1 MQSPRWTW
9 LTLIAC
15 AAAASAGAQ
24 VAPDPV
30 VAPGPAQAPEP
41 AAEPESEGRNWRIP
55 PIAWIGSV
63 SYDLRSHRG
72 GGEGSSLTHLVTGS
86 LGLKTYVYQPW
97 LAVVSGNVGITNS
110 WSRDSRG
117 GDGTGPFGTD
127 ASLHETIRGREQF
140 LTGNASLNLFP
151 QSRFPFEAHF
161 ERADSRI
168 NSGLAS
174 TFDFQTTSWGFSQ
187 RYRPLAARWNAT
199 GGFEHREQSGAGFRA
214 SQDSLTSDFNNS
226 WKHNDLNLGASLSRA
241 RTQGTDDDS
250 RFTSLV
256 GRHSYVPST
265 ELSVNSTANWTRTQ
279 EGAAA
284 AQADLNV
291 LQFSSVG
298 MMRRGPKLS
307 LTGSARAL
315 LLREEFTGAGVDTG
329 GLSLGANYEFSPQL
343 RLTANGGVNAT
354 RSGDAVSSVFS
365 GSVGAAYQGDTRQI
379 AGARYD
385 WFTSGTLGGALNQA
399 SDSASEQQAN
409 LSLQLGHTVAR
420 SWRTGEQSNLS
431 LSGGQTLSWSD
442 SRSSGRDEADHA
454 GGSRGFGASTSL
466 LNTVGLTWQS
476 TGNGR
481 TVYARTSY
489 NDSIEFQS
497 RDRFQ
502 LFNAQ
507 LSGNLEID
515 NRRSLTGDLTFQH
528 TRQSTGLVLDG
539 EAGGRATTTGASG
552 EISYQHQRLFGFP
565 RLRFI
570 SRLKLAQDVLKQP
583 GTLLTLPDR
592 ETRLW
597 ENRLDWSV
605 GRLDAQVIVR
615 FSQVDGRGRQSIM
628 FRVQRSFGN

>member
-15 AAAASAGAQ
+15 AAAAGSAGAQ
-24 VAPDPV
+24 VAPDP
-30 VAPGPAQAPEP
+30 AP
-41 AAEPESEGRNWRIP
+41 EPESEGRAWRIP
-55 PIAWIGSV
+55 PILWTGSV

-72 GGEGSSLTHLVTGS
+72 GGEGSSLAHLVTGT
-86 LGLKTYVYQPW
+86 LGLRTYIYQPW
-97 LAVVSGNVGITNS
+97 LAVVSGNLGLTNS
-110 WSRDSRG
+110 WTRDARSAG
-117 GDGTGPFGTD
+117 SALFGTD
-127 ASLHETIRGREQF
+127 PSLHETIRGREQF
-140 LTGNASLNLFP
+140 LTGNASLNVFP
-151 QSRFPFEAHF
+151 QSRFPFEFHVD
-161 ERADSRI
+161 RADSRI

-174 TFDFQTTSWGFSQ
+174 TFDFRTTAWGFSQ
-187 RYRPLAARWNAT
+187 RYRPLTGRWNAT
-199 GGFEHREQSGAGFRA
+199 AGFEHREQSGAGFRA
-214 SQDSLTSDFNNS
+214 SQDSVTSDFNTS
-226 WKHNDLNLGASLSRA
+226 WKHNDASLGASHSRS
-241 RTQGTDDDS
+241 RTEGTDDDS
-250 RFTSLV
+250 RFTTLV

-284 AQADLNV
+284 AQTDLNV

-298 MMRRGPKLS
+298 MMRRSPRLS

-343 RLTANGGVNAT
+343 RLSANGGVNAT
-354 RSGDAVSSVFS
+354 RSGDASSS
-365 GSVGAAYQGDTRQI
+365 ALTGSVGAAYQGDTRQI

-385 WFTSGTLGGALNQA
+385 WFTSGTLGGALNQG
-399 SDSASEQQAN
+399 SDVPSERQTN

-420 SWRTGEQSNLS
+420 SWRTGERSNLS
-431 LSGGQTLSWSD
+431 LNAGQTLTWSD
-442 SRSSGRDEADHA
+442 SRSSGRHEDPTLA
-454 GGSRGFGASTSL
+454 GDPSLGASTTL
-466 LNTVGLTWQS
+466 LNMAGLTWQS
-476 TGNGR
+476 GGDGR
-481 TVYARTSY
+481 TVYARVSY
-489 NDSIEFQS
+489 NDSVEFQS

-515 NRRSLTGDLTFQH
+515 NRRSVTGDLTFQH

-539 EAGGRATTTGASG
+539 VSGGTATTTGASG
-552 EISYQHQRLFGFP
+552 EISYQHQRLFGVP
-565 RLRFI
+565 RLRFV

-605 GRLDAQVIVR
+605 GRLDAQVILR